1 MVPGSVFPVQLWV
14 SLKNKMSPP
23 KFFPSVSARAA
34 ESQEVG
40 DHCLRRGS
48 TGSQAPVQAH
58 LSSNTCTGTL
68 PACPPRVS
76 MSSSGPRACPLG
88 RRLTASFQ
96 SALIL
101 VSSPRQWPVP
111 GLAGGNQLRT
121 WPSCSGS
128 HQSREVGR
136 EWVCTERLLC
146 ARHLPLG
153 NVYSYLQGREGSP
166 I

>member
-68 PACPPRVS
+68 CMSPKGLYVFFRAQGLPSRQEAHCQPPICPDPGVFPQTVAS
-76 MSSSGPRACPLG
+76 TWPG
-88 RRLTASFQ
+88 RRQPAANLAF
-96 SALIL
+96 LL
-101 VSSPRQWPVP
+101 WESSEQ
-111 GLAGGNQLRT
+111 G
-121 WPSCSGS
+121 SG
-128 HQSREVGR
+128 EGVG
-136 EWVCTERLLC
+136 V
-146 ARHLPLG
+146 H
-153 NVYSYLQGREGSP
+153 
-166 I
+166 

>member
-14 SLKNKMSPP
+14 SLKSKMFPP

-34 ESQEVG
+34 KSQEVG
-40 DHCLRRGS
+40 DHCLRRGPA
-48 TGSQAPVQAH
+48 GSQAPVQAH

-68 PACPPRVS
+68 PACTPRVS
-76 MSSSGPRACPLG
+76 MSFSGPKACPLG
-88 RRLTASFQ
+88 RRLTVSLQ

-121 WPSCSGS
+121 RPSCSGS
-128 HQSREVGR
+128 HQSREMGR
-136 EWVCTERLLC
+136 EWVCAEHLLW

-153 NVYSYLQGREGSP
+153 NVYSCLQGREESP